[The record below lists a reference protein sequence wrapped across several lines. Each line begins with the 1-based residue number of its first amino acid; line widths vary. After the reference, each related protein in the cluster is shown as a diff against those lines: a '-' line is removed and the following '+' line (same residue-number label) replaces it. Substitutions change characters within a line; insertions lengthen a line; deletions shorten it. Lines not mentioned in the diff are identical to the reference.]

1 MTKHTLIIG
10 AGLAGLAAGYT
21 LTKAGH
27 RVTIIEKE
35 SYPGGRI
42 RSLPIDGHM
51 VDFGGFIIYPWY
63 KQYHRLIK
71 ELGLKKQLRDIP
83 LSTVYYELEK
93 DIYTSDNKLSFP
105 ITEMAKLYAK
115 TLPKM
120 IRYQMDI
127 AKPALHIF
135 KNQSVAE
142 YIRETLEINH
152 AGMYETFSDIVC
164 QGYCYG
170 PVTQYKMAV
179 VAPVVLNTT
188 FRGNLKDS
196 VYFFGNNGLF
206 AYALAD
212 YITSHGGEIKY
223 NEEVVELKPHEVTTK
238 HVTLSETNEVSGVE
252 RSRTMRRDSSALPQN
267 DVLTYTADSIICAAR
282 INRTLL
288 SHVAPN
294 TPVDCPYTKFYNA
307 VIKCNVIPK
316 TNGEDTWGAVFYLPD
331 ITKPLQILS
340 SVNVREMLCGET
352 NGLYINLNIIDRT
365 NKKTLSNKELQKQ
378 IQENVRKV
386 FPNVQSA
393 EVVESIHWQE
403 TMPIAEESFIES
415 MREIQGKDSVWFAG
429 DYLGSPS
436 METALQTGVVAAKE
450 ILKKI

>member
-1 MTKHTLIIG
+1 MSHTIIIG

-27 RVTIIEKE
+27 KVTILEKE
-35 SYPGGRI
+35 SYPGGRV

-83 LSTVYYELEK
+83 LSTVYYELTPNT
-93 DIYTSDNKLSFP
+93 YTADTELSFP
-105 ITEMAKLYAK
+105 IRDMAKLYAK

-127 AKPALHIF
+127 AKPALGIF
-135 KNQSVAE
+135 KNQSISQ
-142 YIRETLEINH
+142 YIRETLETDT

-196 VYFFGNNGLF
+196 VYFSGNNGLF
-206 AYALAD
+206 AQALAD

-223 NEEVVELKPHEVTTK
+223 NEEVIELKPHQVMTGT
-238 HVTLSETNEVSGVE
+238 
-252 RSRTMRRDSSALPQN
+252 Q
-267 DVLTYTADSIICAAR
+267 TYAADSIICAAR
-282 INRTLL
+282 INSTLL
-288 SHVAPN
+288 KNIAPAVS
-294 TPVDCPYTKFYNA
+294 VDCPYTTFYNT
-307 VIKCNVIPK
+307 VIKCDVVPQ
-316 TNGEDTWGAVFYLPD
+316 TNGEDKWGAVFYLPD
-331 ITKPLQILS
+331 TTKPLQILS
-340 SVNVREMLCGET
+340 SVNVREMLGGET

-365 NKKTLSNKELQKQ
+365 NKKTFSNKELQKQ
-378 IQENVRKV
+378 ILEDVKRI

-393 EVVESIHWQE
+393 EVVESIHWTQ

-415 MREIQGKDSVWFAG
+415 MREIQGKDNVWFVG

-436 METALQTGVVAAKE
+436 METALQTGVVTAKE

>member
-1 MTKHTLIIG
+1 MTKHSLIIG
-10 AGLAGLAAGYT
+10 AGLAGLATGYT

-27 RVTIIEKE
+27 KVTIIEKE
-35 SYPGGRI
+35 SYPGGRV

-93 DIYTSDNKLSFP
+93 DVYTPDNKLSFP
-105 ITEMAKLYAK
+105 ITDMAKLYAK

-223 NEEVVELKPHEVTTK
+223 NEEVTELKQNELKTT
-238 HVTLSETNEVSGVE
+238 T
-252 RSRTMRRDSSALPQN
+252 Q
-267 DVLTYTADSIICAAR
+267 TYTADSIICASR
-282 INRTLL
+282 INKTLL

-294 TPVDCPYTKFYNA
+294 IPVDCPYTKFYNT
-307 VIKCNVIPK
+307 VIKCDVIPQ
-316 TNGEDTWGAVFYLPD
+316 TNGADTWGAVFYLPD

-340 SVNVREMLCGET
+340 SVNVREMLGGET

-378 IQENVRKV
+378 IQEDVQRI

-393 EVVESIHWQE
+393 EVVESIHWTQ

-415 MREIQGKDSVWFAG
+415 IRKIQGNNNVWFAG

-436 METALQTGVVAAKE
+436 METALQTGIIAAKE
-450 ILKKI
+450 ILKTI

>member
-1 MTKHTLIIG
+1 MKKHTIIIG

-27 RVTIIEKE
+27 KVTIIEKE
-35 SYPGGRI
+35 SYPGGRV

-93 DIYTSDNKLSFP
+93 DVYTPDSKLSFP
-105 ITEMAKLYAK
+105 ITDMAKLYAK

-206 AYALAD
+206 AQALAD
-212 YITSHGGEIKY
+212 YITSHGGEIRY
-223 NEEVVELKPHEVTTK
+223 SEEVTELKPNSVTTDK
-238 HVTLSETNEVSGVE
+238 S
-252 RSRTMRRDSSALPQN
+252 
-267 DVLTYTADSIICAAR
+267 TYTADSIICAAR
-282 INRTLL
+282 INRALL
-288 SHVAPN
+288 SDVAPN
-294 TPVDCPYTKFYNA
+294 ISVDCPYTKFYNA
-307 VIKCNVIPK
+307 VIKCDVIPQ
-316 TNGEDTWGAVFYLPD
+316 TNGEDKWGAVFYLPD
-331 ITKPLQILS
+331 TTKPLQILS
-340 SVNVREMLCGET
+340 SVNVREMLGGET

-365 NKKTLSNKELQKQ
+365 NKKTLSKKELQKQ
-378 IQENVRKV
+378 LLADVKRI

-393 EVVESIHWQE
+393 EIIESIHWTE
-403 TMPIAEESFIES
+403 TMPVAEESFIES
-415 MREIQGKDSVWFAG
+415 MREIQGKHNIWFAG

-436 METALQTGVVAAKE
+436 METALQTGVVAANE
-450 ILKKI
+450 TVKKI

>member
-1 MTKHTLIIG
+1 MSKNTIIIG

-27 RVTIIEKE
+27 KVTILEKE
-35 SYPGGRI
+35 SYPGGRV

-71 ELGLKKQLRDIP
+71 ELGFKEQLRDIP

-93 DIYTSDNKLSFP
+93 NIYTPDDKISFP
-105 ITEMAKLYAK
+105 IADMAKLYAK

-127 AKPALHIF
+127 AQPALHIF
-135 KNQSVAE
+135 KDQSISE
-142 YIRETLEINH
+142 YIRDTLETDH
-152 AGMYETFSDIVC
+152 AGMYETFSDVVC

-170 PVTQYKMAV
+170 PVTEYKMAV

-206 AYALAD
+206 AQALAD
-212 YITSHGGEIKY
+212 YITSHGGEIRY
-223 NEEVVELKPHEVTTK
+223 NEEVIELKSNQVK
-238 HVTLSETNEVSGVE
+238 TNI
-252 RSRTMRRDSSALPQN
+252 QI
-267 DVLTYTADSIICAAR
+267 YTPNSIICAAR
-282 INRTLL
+282 INKTLL
-288 SHVAPN
+288 QDIAP
-294 TPVDCPYTKFYNA
+294 TIYVDCPYTTFYNT
-307 VIKCNVIPK
+307 VIKCDTIPQ
-316 TNGEDTWGAVFYLPD
+316 TNGKDTWGAVFYLPD
-331 ITKPLQILS
+331 TTKPLQILS
-340 SVNVREMLCGET
+340 SVNIREMLSGET

-378 IQENVRKV
+378 ILEDVKRI
-386 FPNVQSA
+386 FPNVQDA
-393 EVVESIHWQE
+393 EVVESIHWSE

-415 MREIQGKDSVWFAG
+415 MREIQGKDNIWFAG

-436 METALQTGVVAAKE
+436 METALQTGIVAAKN
-450 ILKKI
+450 ILK